1 MSEFNHE
8 LGLIALESCKELG
21 DAVDKYIQNKRN
33 FDKTYLI
40 PTNEVRFSNGEGKVK
55 ISESVEEKIFTYYV
69 ILEIIAAHIK
79 CSVLQITKVQMSIS
93 KTLKELYQ
101 L

>member
-21 DAVDKYIQNKRN
+21 NAVDKYIQNKRN

-55 ISESVEEKIFTYYV
+55 T
-69 ILEIIAAHIK
+69 
-79 CSVLQITKVQMSIS
+79 T
-93 KTLKELYQ
+93 
-101 L
+101 